1 MPKVLLLAYHY
12 PPLGGVAVMR
22 VLRFSRY
29 LKKHGWTPIVLCVE
43 GGAKHE
49 PRDEALAAEIP
60 SDIRVER
67 VPCLEPDN
75 YADTWDVPREKV
87 VRNLFK
93 TFDKVL
99 FPDDRALWI
108 KPLVKRA
115 RAIITKEQID
125 VVWATAQPWSTLVA
139 GRDIK
144 NATGVPLVLDF
155 RDDWTTSNA
164 DFRKV
169 KRLVREQELEQT
181 VLAAADAVV
190 SVTPHIVEQLKA
202 RAPKNLGQDQFHLI
216 PNGFDPAH
224 FPDENPPL
232 ADTFTIV
239 HTGGLYHLRPV
250 EPLLRVLDAWFESH
264 PERVGQVRVKLAG
277 RATDEVKKA
286 IQESPWC
293 DCIELLGF
301 VSHQQVRELIVSA
314 HVNLLMIEQVRTA
327 AWLFTGKVFE
337 YIGARRPILMLGP
350 DPSPLADLLRDT
362 GLGSICS
369 YESPEETGKT
379 LECLFQEEKQNL
391 PNPNEEQIQRF
402 NACHQTGQLAGIFG
416 EVAHRD
422 RTS

>member
-1 MPKVLLLAYHY
+1 
-12 PPLGGVAVMR
+12 MR

-29 LKKHGWTPIVLCVE
+29 LSEQGWEPVVLCVQ

-49 PRDEALAAEIP
+49 PRDETLVADIP
-60 SDIRVER
+60 PGIRVER

-75 YADTWDVPREKV
+75 YADTWQVPREKV

-108 KPLVKRA
+108 KPVVKRA
-115 RAIITKEQID
+115 RALIAEEKID

-144 NATGVPLVLDF
+144 KATGVPLVLDF

-169 KRLVREQELEQT
+169 KRLAREQELEQT
-181 VLAAADAVV
+181 VLAAADAVI

-202 RAPKNLGQDQFHLI
+202 RAPKNLSPQQFHLI

-224 FPDENPPL
+224 FPQQSPPL
-232 ADTFTIV
+232 SEEFTIV
-239 HTGGLYHLRPV
+239 HTGGLYHLRPI
-250 EPLLRVLDAWFESH
+250 EPLLEMLDAWFAAH
-264 PERVGQVRVKLAG
+264 PERARQVRVKLAG
-277 RATDEVKKA
+277 RATEEVKKA
-286 IQESPWC
+286 IDRSPWS
-293 DCIELLGF
+293 DRIELLGF
-301 VSHQQVRELIVSA
+301 VSHETVRELIVRA
-314 HVNLLMIEQVRTA
+314 QVNLLMIERVSTA
-327 AWLFTGKVFE
+327 AWLYTGKAFE
-337 YIGARRPILMLGP
+337 YIGAKRPILMLGP

-362 GLGSICS
+362 GLGRICS
-369 YESPEETGKT
+369 YDSPEETGKT

-391 PNPNEEQIQRF
+391 QNACEEEIQKF
-402 NACHQTGQLAGIFG
+402 NARHQTGRLARIFG
-416 EVAHRD
+416 EVARGD
-422 RTS
+422 KTS